1 MLHYCFQMLDTFMAI
16 GQKTGAGSNP
26 RNSRVVSKP
35 DRDHSTANTATDPW
49 ANAGG
54 YYLR

>member
-1 MLHYCFQMLDTFMAI
+1 MLDTFMAI